1 MLSQPQLFQTYFKS
15 DKHVNDVIN
24 CNIISLTKMTS
35 MILPRMLV
43 KGRGV
48 IINVCSASG
57 RTPTLMESVYSSTK
71 AYMDFFSRFYHL
83 NFLSTVDF
91 IKYSLIFR
99 CLMAEYASK
108 GIIIQSVCPFFVS
121 TKLLPLEE
129 SLTVPKPDDFVQ
141 SAIKTIGSQPITN
154 GSLIHNIMVF

>member
-71 AYMDFFSRFYHL
+71 AYMDFFSRFHL
-83 NFLSTVDF
+83 YFYSQLLTLLS
-91 IKYSLIFR
+91 
-99 CLMAEYASK
+99 
-108 GIIIQSVCPFFVS
+108 
-121 TKLLPLEE
+121 
-129 SLTVPKPDDFVQ
+129 
-141 SAIKTIGSQPITN
+141 
-154 GSLIHNIMVF
+154 IH

>member
-1 MLSQPQLFQTYFKS
+1 MLVNNVGMLSQPQLFQTYFKS

-43 KGRGV
+43 KGHGV

-71 AYMDFFSRFYHL
+71 AYMDFLSRFSHL
-83 NFLSTVDF
+83 YFNS
-91 IKYSLIFR
+91 
-99 CLMAEYASK
+99 
-108 GIIIQSVCPFFVS
+108 P
-121 TKLLPLEE
+121 LLTL
-129 SLTVPKPDDFVQ
+129 L
-141 SAIKTIGSQPITN
+141 N
-154 GSLIHNIMVF
+154 IH